1 MIEKREYEILTR
13 SPMSVELEKQMLNG
27 MGGKGWKLAAV
38 VHSSSG
44 SEYYFER
51 KKTS

>member
-1 MIEKREYEILTR
+1 MAEKREYEIVTR
-13 SPMSVELEKQMLNG
+13 GPLPVESEKQMLNE
-27 MGGKGWKLAAV
+27 MGEKGWKLAAV